1 MFAAFRTTRPTRW
14 TVCGYFPLVERLIY
28 SGPMETFYSG
38 KTILVTGACGG
49 IGSAISKALLRL
61 DPRLLILV
69 DHSEFNVQAVRPEL
83 TAIPN
88 AAPYELIFGD
98 ICDGPLLTEI
108 FRTKRPEI
116 IIHSAAFK
124 HVPLLEANPFEAIR
138 NNVFGTM
145 TLARAAVEH
154 RTNRMMLISTDK
166 AVNPQSI
173 LGLSKRLAELISA
186 RWSSETTRIN
196 ATRLANVSGSPGS
209 VVPLFLRQISQG
221 GPVTVT
227 DPEVSRYFLT
237 LKDAVELVLAAT
249 TLPGSGEI
257 FIPKLAEPV
266 RVVELARQLI
276 REAGLQPD
284 RDISI
289 VFTGLRPGDKLGEE
303 FILADESVEPS
314 LDPRLNRIHHCRGVP
329 DDFDASMV
337 QLLDSLLRRNLPS
350 LLEAARRLVPEYSPS
365 DTLLGML
372 DGKT

>member
-1 MFAAFRTTRPTRW
+1 
-14 TVCGYFPLVERLIY
+14 
-28 SGPMETFYSG
+28 METFYSG
-38 KTILVTGACGG
+38 KTVLVTGACGG

-61 DPRLLILV
+61 DARLLILV
-69 DHSEFNVQAVRPEL
+69 DHSELNVHTVRPEL
-83 TAIPN
+83 AAIPN

-145 TLARAAVEH
+145 SLARAAVEH

-173 LGLSKRLAELISA
+173 LGLSKRLAELISR
-186 RWSSETTRIN
+186 RWGSETTRIN
-196 ATRLANVSGSPGS
+196 AIRLANVSGSPGS

-237 LKDAVELVLAAT
+237 LNDAVELVLAAT

-257 FIPKLAEPV
+257 FIPRLTEPV
-266 RVVELARQLI
+266 RIVELARQLI

-289 VFTGLRPGDKLGEE
+289 LFTGLRPGDKLTEE

-314 LDPRLNRIHHCRGVP
+314 LDPRLNRIRHSRSVP
-329 DDFDASMV
+329 DDFDASMAR
-337 QLLDSLLRRNLPS
+337 LLDSLSRRNLR
-350 LLEAARRLVPEYSPS
+350 LLLQTARRLVPEYSPS
-365 DTLLGML
+365 DTLAGML
-372 DGKT
+372 NGNA